1 MQERFTAYLLAHGCK
16 QVKRL
21 SRYVVFSRMEDD
33 QFYYVGRN
41 GALRLGK
48 TVTCSYPVND
58 RVKQI
63 MLQWEPPNV

>member
-1 MQERFTAYLLAHGCK
+1 
-16 QVKRL
+16 
-21 SRYVVFSRMEDD
+21 MEDD